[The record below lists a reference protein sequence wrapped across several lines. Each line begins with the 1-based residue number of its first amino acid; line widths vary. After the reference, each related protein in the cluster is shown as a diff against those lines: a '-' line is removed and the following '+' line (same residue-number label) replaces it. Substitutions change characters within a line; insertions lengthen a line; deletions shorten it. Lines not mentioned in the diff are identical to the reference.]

1 MLKPNRILG
10 TLIIIL
16 IIVGGVVGYRYL
28 SHHKIEKNIVSN
40 FENKAQISIGKVH
53 HTAIRNGITQWRLD
67 AASMNY
73 FAEKKQ
79 SLFQDLSVTFYLKD
93 STKIYLTANQGVL
106 KTESN
111 DMKVKGNVVVDNGI
125 YQLKTEKLHYY
136 HDKHTITSQVPVK
149 ITGDSIDLAADSMFL
164 DLNTK
169 STVLQGHVKGI
180 LSDKIEL

>member
-1 MLKPNRILG
+1 MFKSYRISG
-10 TLIIIL
+10 ALIIIL

-28 SHHKIEKNIVSN
+28 SHHKKDKNIVST

-53 HTAIRNGITQWRLD
+53 HTAIRNGITEWRLD
-67 AASMNY
+67 ASSMNY

-79 SLFQDLSVTFYLKD
+79 SLFQNLSITFYLKD
-93 STKIYLTANQGVL
+93 RTEIYLTANQGIL
-106 KTESN
+106 KTGSN
-111 DMKVKGNVVVDNGI
+111 DMKVIGNVVVDNGI
-125 YQLKTEKLHYY
+125 YQLKTEKLHYH
-136 HDKHTITSQVPVK
+136 HDKHIITSQVPVK
-149 ITGDSIDLAADSMFL
+149 IIGNSLDLAADSMFL